1 MSAKSCEFD
10 GRPLQLLTSEDG
22 CVLLD
27 IEHDRILKLNS
38 VAAEML
44 VELSV
49 GQTDLQIARNLSLKY
64 QVSEQ
69 RVAADIAALRRRIVE
84 LGIDGAS
91 VRKHEAGTHDQSSE
105 SRPSFPWYGQTSDQ
119 AGPKPPTAMVV
130 AALVGLAIFD
140 LILSLFSLKV
150 MCACVRS
157 WPVRSWPVKRSGI
170 IDREV
175 IGRVC
180 NSVHRACVWYP
191 KRTLCLQ
198 RSAVTTCLLR
208 VRGVSAAMKIGV
220 RPMPFMAH
228 AWVEADGFVVND
240 WPKVKKFYSPL
251 VSH

>member
-1 MSAKSCEFD
+1 MSARWCEFT
-10 GRPLQLLTSEDG
+10 GHSLQLLTSEDG

-44 VELSV
+44 TELSG
-49 GQTDLQIARNLSLKY
+49 GQTELQIARNLSLKY
-64 QVSEQ
+64 HVSEQ
-69 RVAADIAALRRRIVE
+69 RVAADIAALKRRIDE

-91 VRKHEAGTHDQSSE
+91 VRKLEPGTNAQNTE
-105 SRPSFPWYGQTSDQ
+105 SRPSFPWYGHASTQT
-119 AGPKPPTAMVV
+119 GPRPAITTVM
-130 AALVGLAIFD
+130 AALVGLASFD

-157 WPVRSWPVKRSGI
+157 WPVKRSGI

-175 IGRVC
+175 IGSVC
-180 NSVHRACVWYP
+180 NAVHRACVWYP

-208 VRGVSAAMKIGV
+208 VRGISAAMKIGV

>member
-10 GRPLQLLTSEDG
+10 GRALQLLTSEDG

-44 VELSV
+44 AELSV

-69 RVAADIAALRRRIVE
+69 RVASDIAALKRRIDE

-91 VRKHEAGTHDQSSE
+91 VRKHKPGTHAHSTE
-105 SRPSFPWYGQTSDQ
+105 SRPSFPWYSHASAQT
-119 AGPKPPTAMVV
+119 GPRPPIITVM
-130 AALVGLAIFD
+130 AALVGLVVFD

-157 WPVRSWPVKRSGI
+157 WPVKHSRT

-175 IGRVC
+175 IGCVC
-180 NSVHRACVWYP
+180 NAVHRACVWYP

-208 VRGVSAAMKIGV
+208 VRGISAAMKIGV